1 MARLLVVCGV
11 LVALRVS
18 TQLLG
23 PGSQASLTVFGVT
36 EAAVAFGAA
45 VYLAVMSAHRTF
57 AAFTRHTYRL
67 MATAFALWAVG
78 QTIFAVVDVLDLGPG
93 AERTADVLFFGF
105 GAFMVAAAVVLLRGT
120 SGRGTGLRTV
130 LDGFLMGLSLLTVL
144 WVVWFSRAVEQYDG
158 SHWDLVLP
166 FTFPVLDVV
175 FLTVVVMT
183 GLRVQTSLSGHFFGL
198 AALAM
203 AVADGVYVYGLT
215 TPAGF
220 VTGGPADYLWIVGFS
235 LYAVSAGGRRAQH
248 LVVRPGTP
256 VSWSVLVP
264 YVALLPAA
272 GFSVLQL
279 WSRTDRLVLGA
290 LLVLTLLALVR
301 QFLVLSDHRRLLQV
315 NERQRDQLA
324 VMAHIDS
331 LTGLVNRRRFSELLE
346 DGVRTAMASSSA
358 IVVAFV
364 DLDRF
369 KVVNDTLGHQAGDE
383 LLRAVAD
390 RLRSCVRPGD
400 WAGRWGGDEFAVLVT
415 DPFASAEDVVNR
427 LRDAMAHPFTVAGH
441 PLSASASVGAVRE
454 VPGAWRSGPGAPDV
468 TARDVTSRDITAR
481 DIGDRD
487 VTDLVDALLAAADAE
502 MYVVKRGPTPVADPA
517 RIVG

>member
-1 MARLLVVCGV
+1 V

-18 TQLLG
+18 TEILG
-23 PGSQASLTVFGVT
+23 PGSPAALTVFGVT
-36 EAAVAFGAA
+36 EAVAALVAA
-45 VYLAVMSAHRTF
+45 VHLGSQARDRTF
-57 AAFTRHTYRL
+57 PLFSRRTWGLMAGAFTT
-67 MATAFALWAVG
+67 WAVG
-78 QTIFAVVDVLDLGPG
+78 QVVFSFVDVLGLGPRY
-93 AERTADVLFFGF
+93 ERGADVMFFVF
-105 GAFMVAAAVVLLRGT
+105 GGLMVAAALVLLRGA
-120 SGRGTGLRTV
+120 SGRGAGVRTL

-144 WVVWFSRAVEQYDG
+144 WVVWLGDAVEQYDG
-158 SHWDLVLP
+158 SALDLVLP

-183 GLRVQTSLSGHFFGL
+183 GLRVKATVSTSLFAL
-198 AALAM
+198 AALVM
-203 AVADGVYVYGLT
+203 AVADGMYVFGLT
-215 TPAGF
+215 MDEGF
-220 VTGGPADYLWIVGFS
+220 QTGGPADYLWILSFGLYTVSVG
-235 LYAVSAGGRRAQH
+235 ARRRH
-248 LVVRPGTP
+248 RLVVRGTAP

-264 YVALLPAA
+264 YLALLPAA

-279 WSRTDRLVLGA
+279 WWRSDRLVLAA
-290 LLVLTLLALVR
+290 LLALTVLALVR
-301 QFLVLSDHRRLLQV
+301 QFLVLADHRRLLETT
-315 NERQRDQLA
+315 ERQREQLA

-346 DGVRTAMASSSA
+346 EAVRRAMASSSA

-383 LLRAVAD
+383 LLVAVAD

-427 LRDAMAHPFTVAGH
+427 LRDAMAQPFVIAGR

-454 VPGAWRSGPGAPDV
+454 VPVARHGGADLDV
-468 TARDVTSRDITAR
+468 PA
-481 DIGDRD
+481 
-487 VTDLVDALLAAADAE
+487 LVDALLAAADAR
-502 MYVVKRGPTPVADPA
+502 MYVVKRTPATPTGPG
-517 RIVG
+517 RIVR